1 MVFLP
6 SASNSSPVSFK
17 LPHHL
22 FIYPPPPKTEKGRLM
37 RGWGVGVRDRK
48 GGRKKKKNLCLIT
61 WKLIL
66 SAIGVRSS
74 ELSAVWGVL
83 ETAREAAVALLV
95 APEEVSR

>member
-1 MVFLP
+1 M
-6 SASNSSPVSFK
+6 
-17 LPHHL
+17 
-22 FIYPPPPKTEKGRLM
+22 
-37 RGWGVGVRDRK
+37 GVRDRK

-95 APEEVSR
+95 APEEVSRESRHFGSQKSRFSDSHSLLGYF

>member
-1 MVFLP
+1 M
-6 SASNSSPVSFK
+6 
-17 LPHHL
+17 
-22 FIYPPPPKTEKGRLM
+22 
-37 RGWGVGVRDRK
+37 GVRDRK